1 MGYRNTDSNRHGG
14 DPVYSVLIVD
24 DEEPV
29 LDSYSYLIESG
40 LDDFEVCGT
49 ARSGGEALAAAHDH
63 RPDVVLM
70 DIAMPGMDG
79 IDTIREL
86 QHEFPDTLYILST
99 AYERFDLAQR
109 AIPLR
114 VFAYLVKPVSRKR
127 FMETLFR
134 AKDHLDAERN
144 RLNQRL
150 EEVQHGAAAL
160 SREEESFMLLLTWK
174 PLDEAT
180 WARYRRLFELNSDYG
195 VVVAVELS
203 TRDVY
208 PTVVDKI
215 ERRYRCLWSEYM
227 HRLLIY
233 VAESVAPE
241 TLDRYIRG
249 IIDGLVGPAESA
261 AIGVGSRRK
270 YDELFRSCDEAL
282 AALPAAEESSRRVRH
297 IRDLVRSLQRVVARA
312 RTAEDA
318 VTKYETFSD
327 EVFATWS
334 FPVAKNRVALAF
346 ERLLWD
352 FDERVG
358 DGAVSL
364 TITDPGMDV
373 AGFETRREVDAWA
386 QRVLRRMVEEQIRRA
401 GTGWPEALH
410 RAVLYIDD
418 HFSQPL
424 SLAGVAEHCEISSGH
439 LSRAFSEHVGT
450 SFNDYL
456 NSIRLETAQ
465 RMLQEGHHSV
475 KEIAYAVG
483 YHDPNYFSR
492 IFKKFKGVSPTQ
504 LVRRGA
510 SDE

>member
-1 MGYRNTDSNRHGG
+1 M
-14 DPVYSVLIVD
+14 
-24 DEEPV
+24 
-29 LDSYSYLIESG
+29 
-40 LDDFEVCGT
+40 
-49 ARSGGEALAAAHDH
+49 AQKH

-86 QHEFPDTLYILST
+86 QHQFPDTLYILST

-134 AKDHLDAERN
+134 AKDHLDVEHS

-160 SREEESFMLLLTWK
+160 SREVENFMLLLTWK
-174 PLDEAT
+174 PLDEST
-180 WARYRRLFELNSDYG
+180 WNRYRRLFELNSDYG
-195 VVVAVELS
+195 VVVALELPR
-203 TRDVY
+203 RDLY
-208 PTVVDKI
+208 ASVVDKI

-233 VAESVAPE
+233 VAESVAPD
-241 TLDRYIRG
+241 TLERYIRG
-249 IIDGLVGPAESA
+249 IIDTLVGPGEST

-270 YDELFRSCDEAL
+270 YDELYRSCDEAL
-282 AALPAAEESSRRVRH
+282 ATLPTVESSGRQVIQVRELGRV
-297 IRDLVRSLQRVVARA
+297 LQRAVARA
-312 RTAEDA
+312 RAAEDA
-318 VTKYETFSD
+318 VIRYEPLSE
-327 EVFATWS
+327 EVFSTCS
-334 FPVAKNRVALAF
+334 FSVAKNRIALVF
-346 ERLLWD
+346 DRLLRE

-358 DGAVSL
+358 DGAASL
-364 TITDPGMDV
+364 SIADPAADV
-373 AGFETRREVDAWA
+373 AGFETRQAVDAWA
-386 QRVLRRMVEEQIRRA
+386 HRVLRRVVEEQSRRV
-401 GTGWPEALH
+401 GTRWPEALH
-410 RAVLYIDD
+410 RAVSYIDE
-418 HFSQPL
+418 HFAQPL
-424 SLAGVAEHCEISSGH
+424 SLATVAEYCDISPGY

-465 RMLQEGHHSV
+465 RMLKARNHSV

-492 IFKKFKGVSPTQ
+492 IFKKFKGVSPSD
-504 LVRRGA
+504 LVRSTA
-510 SDE
+510 ADE

>member
-1 MGYRNTDSNRHGG
+1 M
-14 DPVYSVLIVD
+14 
-24 DEEPV
+24 
-29 LDSYSYLIESG
+29 
-40 LDDFEVCGT
+40 
-49 ARSGGEALAAAHDH
+49 AQKH

-134 AKDHLDAERN
+134 AKDHLDVEHS

-160 SREEESFMLLLTWK
+160 SREVENFMLLLTWK
-174 PLDEAT
+174 PLDDST

-195 VVVAVELS
+195 VVVALELPR
-203 TRDVY
+203 RDLY
-208 PTVVDKI
+208 ATVVDKI

-233 VAESVAPE
+233 VAESVAPD
-241 TLDRYIRG
+241 TLERYIRG
-249 IIDGLVGPAESA
+249 IIDTLVGPGEST

-270 YDELFRSCDEAL
+270 YDELYRSCDEAL
-282 AALPAAEESSRRVRH
+282 EALPAVEGSRRQVIQVRELG
-297 IRDLVRSLQRVVARA
+297 RVLQRAVARA
-312 RTAEDA
+312 RAAEDA
-318 VTKYETFSD
+318 VTQYEPLSA
-327 EVFATWS
+327 EIFATWS
-334 FPVAKNRVALAF
+334 FSVAKNRIALVF
-346 ERLLWD
+346 DRLLWE

-358 DGAVSL
+358 DGALSL
-364 TITDPGMDV
+364 SIADPAADV
-373 AGFETRREVDAWA
+373 AGFETRQAVDAWA
-386 QRVLRRMVEEQIRRA
+386 QRVLRRVVEEQNRRV

-410 RAVLYIDD
+410 RAVAYIDE
-418 HFSQPL
+418 HFAQPV
-424 SLAGVAEHCEISSGH
+424 SLASVAEYCDISPGY

-465 RMLQEGHHSV
+465 RMLKERNHSV

-492 IFKKFKGVSPTQ
+492 IFKKFKGISPSD
-504 LVRRGA
+504 LVRSTA
-510 SDE
+510 ADE